1 MARQRKRPEAEE
13 PALSMTPMIDVVFQ
27 LLIYFIVTIKPIDVV
42 TNLDVF
48 RPAPDKSA
56 PKDTPPPNLVRLGV
70 YNDGYTVNEV
80 AATLPVL
87 DQALARL
94 AALDANQ
101 TIMITVSA
109 FSEHGQLIK
118 ALDLCAKNGLKSLS
132 IVSASN

>member
-70 YNDGYTVNEV
+70 YKDGYTVNEV

-132 IVSASN
+132 IVSAPN

>member
-70 YNDGYTVNEV
+70 YKDGYTVNEV

>member
-1 MARQRKRPEAEE
+1 MARQRKRPEPGEAE
-13 PALSMTPMIDVVFQ
+13 LSMTPMIDVVFQ
-27 LLIYFIVTIKPIDVV
+27 LLIYFVVTNKPVDVI

-48 RPAPDKSA
+48 RPAPDRSA

-70 YNDGYTVNEV
+70 YKDGYTVNEV

-94 AALDANQ
+94 AALDASQ
-101 TIMITVSA
+101 TIMITVSS

-118 ALDLCAKNGLKSLS
+118 ALDLCAKNGLTSLS
-132 IVSASN
+132 IVSAAN

>member
-1 MARQRKRPEAEE
+1 M
-13 PALSMTPMIDVVFQ
+13 
-27 LLIYFIVTIKPIDVV
+27 
-42 TNLDVF
+42 
-48 RPAPDKSA
+48 
-56 PKDTPPPNLVRLGV
+56 RLGV
-70 YNDGYTVNEV
+70 YKDGYTVNEV

>member
-1 MARQRKRPEAEE
+1 MARERKRPEAGEGE
-13 PALSMTPMIDVVFQ
+13 LSMTPRIDVSIQ
-27 LLIYFIVTIKPIDVV
+27 LLVYFIVTTKPIDVV

-48 RPAPDKSA
+48 RPAPDKST

-70 YNDGYTVNEV
+70 YKDGYTVNESP
-80 AATLPVL
+80 ATLPVL

-101 TIMITVSA
+101 TIMITVSS

>member
-1 MARQRKRPEAEE
+1 MARHRKRPEAEE

-70 YNDGYTVNEV
+70 YKDGYTVNEV